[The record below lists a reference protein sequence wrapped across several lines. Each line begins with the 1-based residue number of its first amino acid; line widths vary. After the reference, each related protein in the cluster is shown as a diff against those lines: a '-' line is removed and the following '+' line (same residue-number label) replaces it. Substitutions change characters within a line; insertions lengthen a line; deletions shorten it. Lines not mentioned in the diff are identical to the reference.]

1 MKCSA
6 ICLLFVATLHG
17 VLGVFVGSM
26 LLPLGGIASTANGI
40 LGFKI
45 SMAASALSMLSK
57 GFKGTFN
64 LRAGTDIADSPSDEL
79 SGRSALMV
87 PDMTTTTTTEQ
98 TAVRVPISVL
108 QDIFKHNNEQQQQ
121 VNLLFAFLKEM
132 DDRGCV
138 SRMVCESAAD
148 ALRLGQVGNATA
160 HLFNTDVAVFA
171 GPASVFVSA
180 AKTGRSRG
188 LAGCARAF
196 PECTADLPHILGVAG
211 LT

>member
-1 MKCSA
+1 MKCS
-6 ICLLFVATLHG
+6 ILCLLFIAALHG
-17 VLGVFVGSM
+17 VLGVFVSSL

-87 PDMTTTTTTEQ
+87 PGMTTTTTEQ
-98 TAVRVPISVL
+98 TVVRVPISVL
-108 QDIFKHNNEQQQQ
+108 QDIFKLNNEQQQQ
-121 VNLLFAFLKEM
+121 ANLLFAFLKEM

-160 HLFNTDVAVFA
+160 HLFNTDVAVLA